1 MTPGGGVLPC
11 ISHIYVCAAPKGRA
25 SRPNMPGCFVPFAP
39 VPRRSKLTSY
49 HPETPPQPVDTACK
63 WPSDNRICSFDV
75 YVVHNS
81 PSRNF
86 LSGWNFAS
94 GEFVKEW
101 AVVPAEYVNVD
112 SQYLAWI
119 SSSGWLSSSKSRCYE
134 THWNCAVGLAAMLPS
149 ISHVYQRLTWT
160 RLGKIRQNTG
170 SLKMICWKLKQI

>member
-1 MTPGGGVLPC
+1 
-11 ISHIYVCAAPKGRA
+11 
-25 SRPNMPGCFVPFAP
+25 MPGCFVPFAP
-39 VPRRSKLTSY
+39 VSSRSKLTSY
-49 HPETPPQPVDTACK
+49 HPETPPQPVDMTCK
-63 WPSDNRICSFDV
+63 SPSDNRICTFDV

-86 LSGWNFAS
+86 LPGWNFAS
-94 GEFVKEW
+94 VEFVKES

-119 SSSGWLSSSKSRCYE
+119 LSSRWLSSSKSRCYE